1 MENFLHPVTWGI
13 LFMIGLIFSLKY
25 FFSSENIFRK
35 ILMTHIM
42 LFMIFMIDL
51 KVTHFFAGS
60 YIINIVLIPLLLM
73 GIFITMYIEDY
84 YTYKKSSKT
93 DAEKRIFIKNTF
105 QYLLVI
111 SFLVIV
117 YWMF

>member
-51 KVTHFFAGS
+51 KVTHFLL
-60 YIINIVLIPLLLM
+60 VLIL
-73 GIFITMYIEDY
+73 
-84 YTYKKSSKT
+84 
-93 DAEKRIFIKNTF
+93 
-105 QYLLVI
+105 
-111 SFLVIV
+111 
-117 YWMF
+117 